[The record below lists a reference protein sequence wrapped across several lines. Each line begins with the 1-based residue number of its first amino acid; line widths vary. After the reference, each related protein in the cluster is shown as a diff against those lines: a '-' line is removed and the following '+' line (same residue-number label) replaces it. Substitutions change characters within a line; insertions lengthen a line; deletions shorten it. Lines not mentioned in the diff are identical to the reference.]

1 MDPFLL
7 VTIIFIA
14 LMILGFFVWFT
25 VYKSKE
31 KERLVLLEKGFNP
44 AEIPDRNKSF
54 SWLKMGCVVTGI
66 VVGLIIGVYF
76 ENLMEAAPVIGML
89 LFGWAGL
96 IVAHYVDKSNDK
108 S

>member
-25 VYKSKE
+25 IYKSKE
-31 KERLVLLEKGFNP
+31 KERLVLLEKGYDP
-44 AEIPDRNKSF
+44 AEIPKISF
-54 SWLKMGCVVTGI
+54 PWLKMGCVVTGI
-66 VVGLIIGVYF
+66 VFGLIIGIYF
-76 ENLMEAAPVIGML
+76 ENLTEAAPVIGMF
-89 LFGWAGL
+89 LFGWVGL
-96 IVAHYVDKSNDK
+96 IIAHYIDKSNDK